1 MSTAE
6 RTTETA
12 ALTVYVVLAADVDA
26 PRATQSSSLSTQ
38 APANPVS
45 DPQIT
50 EGAGHSE
57 ANRGTG
63 VTKSAGKGV
72 GASGSTPGPASIGV
86 NPPRRGSITP
96 RAGFKGSLMTPPPG
110 NKGSLMMPPGN
121 KGSFTT
127 PPGSKGSFTTPPGVK
142 GSSITGAAIVPGAKS
157 SPPTPSKPGAGGNV
171 IVVSSAIFKK

>member
-12 ALTVYVVLAADVDA
+12 ALTVRVVLAAAADVDA
-26 PRATQSSSLSTQ
+26 PRATQSCSLSTQ
-38 APANPVS
+38 APANPVL

-63 VTKSAGKGV
+63 VTKSAGKGA
-72 GASGSTPGPASIGV
+72 GASGSTPGPAAIGV
-86 NPPRRGSITP
+86 NPPRRGSTTP

-110 NKGSLMMPPGN
+110 NKGSFMMPPGN

-127 PPGSKGSFTTPPGVK
+127 PPGSKI
-142 GSSITGAAIVPGAKS
+142 SSITGAATVPGAKS

-171 IVVSSAIFKK
+171 MVVSSAIFKK